1 MDIDREDYSAGSA
14 TFSFQIP
21 IWIFDRD
28 VGIPESFADE
38 KDIKN
43 IIEGHYDKSIS
54 RDRSL
59 VNEEQ
64 RTFQGKKMI
73 NLTRIYKVLSKPSAG
88 QATQIL
94 ATQILQVI
102 KDPHG
107 TSSFPQ
113 LPSSLTLI
121 IPTASGL
128 IPLVATSALGLVSGA
143 ITSTTI
149 STANELLHS
158 TGNAIMGTGNAF
170 MDFVNSCGTSVTR
183 VLASGVCGNS
193 NSQASTS
200 SSSSIHPTGKSNVKL
215 SLTAKDS
222 GSTRDG
228 EGRLRKWS
236 SRSLDSETDFNQ
248 QNSILLTT
256 VTELNG
262 KILQLEAKLLLLVYT
277 CENPI
282 LVYTLN
288 KQLPFYHQKH
298 HELISV
304 SSFYHYFQQNVSLV
318 MLPDWVVIG
327 IHLS

>member
-1 MDIDREDYSAGSA
+1 M
-14 TFSFQIP
+14 
-21 IWIFDRD
+21 
-28 VGIPESFADE
+28 
-38 KDIKN
+38 
-43 IIEGHYDKSIS
+43 
-54 RDRSL
+54 
-59 VNEEQ
+59 
-64 RTFQGKKMI
+64 
-73 NLTRIYKVLSKPSAG
+73 PSAG

-113 LPSSLTLI
+113 LPPSSTLI
-121 IPTASGL
+121 IPTSSGL
-128 IPLVATSALGLVSGA
+128 IPLVATSALGLPGA

-170 MDFVNSCGTSVTR
+170 MDFVNSSGTSVTR
-183 VLASGVCGNS
+183 VLASGVYGNS
-193 NSQASTS
+193 NSQASKS
-200 SSSSIHPTGKSNVKL
+200 SSSSTSIHPTGTSNVKL

-277 CENPI
+277 CENQI

-327 IHLS
+327 IQLS